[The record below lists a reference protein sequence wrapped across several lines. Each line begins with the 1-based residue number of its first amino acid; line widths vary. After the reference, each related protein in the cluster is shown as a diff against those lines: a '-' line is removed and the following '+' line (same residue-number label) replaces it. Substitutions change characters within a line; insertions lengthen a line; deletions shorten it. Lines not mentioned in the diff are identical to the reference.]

1 VVKNVEHIKLK
12 IKIDKQGRM
21 VIPSKVRRVLG
32 IYDEMEGVLS
42 VRGRKII
49 IEFID
54 NNLKERV
61 EKWYEDMKRMKVQ
74 AFSSKE
80 VIPKSKWMS
89 DEYAKR
95 KLGL

>member
-1 VVKNVEHIKLK
+1 
-12 IKIDKQGRM
+12 
-21 VIPSKVRRVLG
+21 
-32 IYDEMEGVLS
+32 
-42 VRGRKII
+42 
-49 IEFID
+49 
-54 NNLKERV
+54 
-61 EKWYEDMKRMKVQ
+61 MKVQ